1 MMPVLESHIQL
12 VNDAIQSLGI
22 DPDKCQQKEHRNT
35 WKLHRGE
42 IQMILIV
49 QDSMSHNESRTAT
62 LAAMCPLL
70 KIDENLSS
78 KIDFLKFVLEL
89 NHKLITESFSL
100 SNNWLI
106 LSSAY
111 YIDNMRRPE
120 IVTMIESLS
129 YHAEKL
135 QKTIEEKLK
144 SVFNADL

>member
-35 WKLHRGE
+35 WKLHRGDV
-42 IQMILIV
+42 QMILIV
-49 QDSMSHNESRTAT
+49 QESLSHNESKTAT
-62 LAAMCPLL
+62 MAAMCPLL
-70 KIDENLSS
+70 KIDDNLSS
-78 KIDFLKFVLEL
+78 NIDFLKFVLEL
-89 NHKLITESFSL
+89 NHKLISESFSL
-100 SNNWLI
+100 SNDWLI
-106 LSSAY
+106 LSAAY

-135 QKTIEEKLK
+135 NEIIANKFEL
-144 SVFNADL
+144 NN

>member
-1 MMPVLESHIQL
+1 MPVLESHIQL

-42 IQMILIV
+42 VQMILIV
-49 QDSMSHNESRTAT
+49 QESLSFNESKTAT
-62 LAAMCPLL
+62 LAAMCPLIRVDN
-70 KIDENLSS
+70 KLS
-78 KIDFLKFVLEL
+78 KDNQFYKFILEL

-100 SNNWLI
+100 SNDWLI
-106 LSSAY
+106 LSAAY

-129 YHAEKL
+129 YHAEKINEIIANKFEL
-135 QKTIEEKLK
+135 
-144 SVFNADL
+144 NN

>member
-1 MMPVLESHIQL
+1 MPVLESHIQL

-35 WKLHRGE
+35 WKLHRGD

-49 QDSMSHNESRTAT
+49 QESLSFNESKTAT
-62 LAAMCPLL
+62 LAAMCPLI
-70 KIDENLSS
+70 KVDNKLSS
-78 KIDFLKFVLEL
+78 NNQLYKFILEL

-100 SNNWLI
+100 SNDWLI
-106 LSSAY
+106 ISAAY

-135 QKTIEEKLK
+135 NEMITNKFEL
-144 SVFNADL
+144 NN